1 MRAFDS
7 FPLGRR
13 GDRPL
18 RLQTDWNT
26 ARRLASSIPGVRQEQ
41 DSIVFAWDVLP
52 AVQLVL
58 GPRAADI
65 QAPTS
70 GEPELRGLEQY
81 NTCFRDK
88 LRPYQKD
95 MVRFLV
101 PRSYAINADPM
112 RSGKTP
118 TTLAAAT
125 LLGCKRILIACPSI
139 AKLVWATEIAKW
151 LGEPSTIL
159 YGRAGNELRTFCTA
173 CMGTG
178 RVPMVHSSFCSAFEG
193 GACDHAPDLCG
204 PGHCPSCKAG
214 NGQSYGM
221 VIHPPE
227 ATVSVLEAARFVI
240 VNYDCLIPQA
250 KLDAAGKR
258 ELRDELPGWASHLRM
273 VQPRFDLIIADEAH
287 MLRGRSKMERRGES
301 RRDRLVQVAQG
312 TPRFWALTG
321 TPVYGRVADLWGLL
335 DVVTDGLYGRPFFD
349 FDVRYA
355 NGHKGQYGWENSGS
369 MNIEELTTR
378 LGTFMLK
385 RERRDIMPDMPAKT
399 RQVVRLDA
407 SKASFKRP
415 KGKRT
420 AGGLHGALRATAK
433 VKEGPV
439 AENVANECAEGAKVV
454 VFAYLR
460 DNADGLAEA
469 LEKLAE
475 DDVRLRARNFRI
487 WCVSGDTPVEA
498 RFKQAQAFRE
508 WTGAGAFV
516 ATIDS
521 VPVAIS
527 LKGAQSV
534 HFADLTFDPASL
546 LQAEDRPYEVGT
558 AGLTILY
565 YVVEQSIDE
574 HVVGLVL
581 PKMETLEAV
590 VKEGAASDFRAAF
603 TGMSD
608 PEAIAEEVWK
618 RMEAAAL

>member
-1 MRAFDS
+1 MRAFDI

-18 RLQTDWNT
+18 RLQVDWNT
-26 ARRLASSIPGVRQEQ
+26 ARRVASSIPGVRQER
-41 DSIVFAWDVLP
+41 DSISFAWDALP
-52 AVQLVL
+52 AVQAVL
-58 GPRAADI
+58 GKHAEGV
-65 QAPTS
+65 QAPEA
-70 GEPELRGLEQY
+70 GDPELLGLEQY
-81 NTCFRDK
+81 NACFRDK
-88 LRPYQKD
+88 LRAYQKD

-125 LLGCKRILIACPSI
+125 LLGCQRVLIACPSI

-159 YGRAGNELRTFCTA
+159 YGRAGDEARTFCVP

-178 RVPMVHSSFCSAFEG
+178 RQNDV
-193 GACDHAPDLCG
+193 
-204 PGHCPSCKAG
+204 HCPACKTG
-214 NGQSYGM
+214 NGQSYGR
-221 VIHPPE
+221 INHPAE
-227 ATVSVLEAARFVI
+227 ATVGVLDAARFLI

-258 ELRDELPGWASHLRM
+258 ELREELPGWAMHLRM
-273 VQPRFDLIIADEAH
+273 TQPRFDLVIADEAH
-287 MLRGRSKMERRGES
+287 LLRGRSKLERRGES
-301 RRDRLVQVAQG
+301 RRDRLLQVAQG
-312 TPRFWALTG
+312 VPRFWALTG

-349 FDVRYA
+349 FDVKYA
-355 NGHKGQYGWENSGS
+355 NGHKGEYGWVNDGS
-369 MNIEELTTR
+369 MNIEELTGR
-378 LGTFMLK
+378 LSTFLLK
-385 RERRDIMPDMPAKT
+385 RDRRDIMPDMPAKA

-460 DNADGLAEA
+460 DNAEGLAQA
-469 LEKLAE
+469 LEKLSQ
-475 DDVRLRARNFRI
+475 DDVRLRARNFRL

-590 VKEGAASDFRAAF
+590 VKEGAAGDFRAAF

-608 PEAIAEEVWK
+608 PDAIAEEVWK